1 VEIDMQTENVQN
13 AAGWSV
19 GRSIALELDVVFT
32 IIAGY
37 FLSGGLPAGLM
48 EMIQSLPED
57 WRAEFLLFIGDE
69 SRIIDFMDPLASLA
83 GVIEVGDYSQ
93 ATLAMR
99 ELTLS
104 TALENLVARVSA
116 LGVPLHA
123 DLPADERLAALMV
136 EEMIAVYGSLG
147 MQIPVDG
154 SRARQLRSD
163 ILRATH
169 VLRDGEL
176 YARFW
181 HWLDRFYYEFYHPW
195 RLTQIE
201 KMDQMHRRAVI
212 ALGAEESNAAVPD
225 ISWLPPQSPLL
236 RFPEMRSAVEAGK
249 LHVYFWEEPFGLAD
263 VTSTKSGW
271 ILVSFADPGEIYKN
285 FQLAAEEIA
294 ERTKALADPT
304 RLIILRLIRNFGM
317 INTEIAAYLN
327 LARPTVSVHARILR
341 EAGLI
346 RSQQE
351 GREVRHKIEP
361 QEVRRLFHDL
371 ERFLD
376 LRDE

>member
-1 VEIDMQTENVQN
+1 MPTENVQN
-13 AAGWSV
+13 VAGWSV
-19 GRSIALELDVVFT
+19 GQSIALELDVVFT
-32 IIAGY
+32 IIGGY

-57 WRAEFLLFIGDE
+57 WRAEFSLFMGDE
-69 SRIIDFMDPLASLA
+69 CRIINFMDPLAGLA
-83 GVIEVGDYSQ
+83 GVIDVEDYSQ
-93 ATLAMR
+93 ATLAIR
-99 ELTLS
+99 ELSIS
-104 TALENLVARVSA
+104 TALENLVERVSG
-116 LGVPLHA
+116 LDIPLHA
-123 DLPADERLAALMV
+123 DLPANERLAALMV
-136 EEMIAVYGSLG
+136 EELIAVYSSMG
-147 MQIPVDG
+147 MEIPADG

-163 ILRATH
+163 ILHATH
-169 VLRDGEL
+169 ILRDGDR

-212 ALGAEESNAAVPD
+212 ALGADESYAAVPD

-236 RFPEMRSAVEAGK
+236 RFPELRSAVEAGK
-249 LHVYFWEEPFGLAD
+249 LHVFFWEEPFGLAD
-263 VTSTKSGW
+263 VTSTKPGW
-271 ILVSFADPGEIYKN
+271 ILVSFADPGDLYKN

>member
-1 VEIDMQTENVQN
+1 MQTKNVQN
-13 AAGWSV
+13 GAGWSV

-57 WRAEFLLFIGDE
+57 WRADFSLFMGDE
-69 SRIIDFMDPLASLA
+69 SRIIYFMDPLASLA
-83 GVIEVGDYSQ
+83 GVVEVEDYSQ
-93 ATLAMR
+93 ATLAIR
-99 ELTLS
+99 ELTIS
-104 TALENLVARVSA
+104 TALENLVERLSD
-116 LGVPLHA
+116 LDIPLHA

-136 EEMIAVYGSLG
+136 EELIAVYSSLG
-147 MQIPVDG
+147 MEIPPDG

-163 ILRATH
+163 ILHAEH
-169 VLRDGEL
+169 VLRDGDL
-176 YARFW
+176 HARFW

-212 ALGAEESNAAVPD
+212 ALGADESNAAVPD
-225 ISWLPPQSPLL
+225 ISWLSPQSPLL
-236 RFPEMRSAVEAGK
+236 RFPELRSAVKAGK
-249 LHVYFWEEPFGLAD
+249 LHVFFWEEPFGLSD
-263 VTSTKSGW
+263 VTSTRPGW
-271 ILVSFADPGEIYKN
+271 ILVSFADPGELYKN

-376 LRDE
+376 LKGEQ

>member
-1 VEIDMQTENVQN
+1 MQTEDSRIT
-13 AAGWSV
+13 AGWSV
-19 GRSIALELDVVFT
+19 GRSIALELDVIFT
-32 IIAGY
+32 IIGGY
-37 FLSGGLPAGLM
+37 FLSGGFPGELM

-57 WRAEFLLFIGDE
+57 WRADFSLFMGDE
-69 SRIIDFMDPLASLA
+69 SRIIDFLDPLASLA
-83 GVIEVGDYSQ
+83 GVVEVEDYSR

-99 ELTLS
+99 ELTLPG
-104 TALENLVARVSA
+104 TLETLVERVSN
-116 LGVPLHA
+116 LDVPLHL
-123 DLPADERLAALMV
+123 DLPANERLAALLV
-136 EEMIAVYGSLG
+136 EEMIAVYTSLG
-147 MQIPVDG
+147 MEIAPEG
-154 SRARQLRSD
+154 ARARQVRHDALH
-163 ILRATH
+163 ATR
-169 VLRDGEL
+169 VLRDGDL
-176 YARFW
+176 YVRFW

-195 RLTQIE
+195 RQTQIE

-212 ALGAEESNAAVPD
+212 ALGAEQDQAAVPD

-236 RFPEMRSAVEAGK
+236 RFPELQAAVKAGK
-249 LHVYFWEEPFGLAD
+249 MHVFFWEEPFGLSD
-263 VTSTKSGW
+263 VTSTKPGW
-271 ILVSFADPGEIYKN
+271 ILVSFADPGDLYRN
-285 FQLAAEEIA
+285 FQIAAEQIA

-346 RSQQE
+346 SSQQE
-351 GREVRHKIEP
+351 GREMRHKLET

-376 LRDE
+376 LKDDPAP

>member
-1 VEIDMQTENVQN
+1 MQTENVQN

-136 EEMIAVYGSLG
+136 EEMIAVYSSLG
-147 MQIPVDG
+147 MEIPPHG

-163 ILRATH
+163 ILRAAR
-169 VLRDGEL
+169 VLRDGDR

-212 ALGAEESNAAVPD
+212 ALGADESNTAVPD
-225 ISWLPPQSPLL
+225 ISWLPAQSPLL
-236 RFPEMRSAVEAGK
+236 RFPELQSAVKSGK
-249 LHVYFWEEPFGLAD
+249 LQVFFWEEPFGLSD
-263 VTSTKSGW
+263 VTSTKPGW
-271 ILVSFADPGEIYKN
+271 ILVSFADPGELYKN
-285 FQLAAEEIA
+285 FQKAAEEIA